1 MLNGVNVKPI
11 PIGGYNAQQGM
22 QHRRASVIIMLTTCL
37 YSLAGMN
44 LSNMNSMYNHS
55 NHVHSQSNH
64 SHRQVSSFNSFD
76 TSNFPLL
83 TTNSLNSGGI
93 NHMNALSKGTAGPN
107 SNSSQFGGFNAPY
120 GNSNLS
126 QMQQQQRIGGGDS
139 DDFTLENEDFPALP
153 TVSGSSQSKNSNELS
168 SLSNQHHSA
177 SSNAFVARDPSLV
190 NSLHIGGSSST
201 GSSLHQEHSH
211 HLHYG
216 SGGLGTSSSS
226 YATASHPH
234 SDSSNHHISSSGS
247 SSSNSVNQLK
257 SGSLGGNLLGGGN
270 TSVNS
275 LLASLNSSSI
285 HINSSSSSSSSSSTG
300 SHPMS
305 NSKEFRYG
313 LSGLL
318 DIIRIADK
326 VTNPFIF
333 ITITSL
339 SELPVNM
346 HCID

>member
-1 MLNGVNVKPI
+1 
-11 PIGGYNAQQGM
+11 
-22 QHRRASVIIMLTTCL
+22 
-37 YSLAGMN
+37 MN

-126 QMQQQQRIGGGDS
+126 QMQQQQQRIGGGDS

-153 TVSGSSQSKNSNELS
+153 TVSGSSQSKTSNELS

-177 SSNAFVARDPSLV
+177 SSNAFMARDPALV

-234 SDSSNHHISSSGS
+234 SDSSNHHISSG
-247 SSSNSVNQLK
+247 SSSNSVNHLK

-270 TSVNS
+270 SSVNS

-285 HINSSSSSSSSSSTG
+285 HINSSSSSSNTSTG

-326 VTNPFIF
+326 VNNPFIFVIF

-339 SELPVNM
+339 SELPVHM
-346 HCID
+346 HCIVHSLTD

>member
-1 MLNGVNVKPI
+1 
-11 PIGGYNAQQGM
+11 
-22 QHRRASVIIMLTTCL
+22 
-37 YSLAGMN
+37 MN
-44 LSNMNSMYNHS
+44 LSNMNNMYNHS
-55 NHVHSQSNH
+55 NHVHSQPNH

-93 NHMNALSKGTAGPN
+93 SHMNALSKGTAGPN

-126 QMQQQQRIGGGDS
+126 QMQQQQQRIGGGDS

-153 TVSGSSQSKNSNELS
+153 TVSGSSQSKNSNELN
-168 SLSNQHHSA
+168 SLSSHHHSA
-177 SSNAFVARDPSLV
+177 ASNAFMARDPALV

-216 SGGLGTSSSS
+216 SGLGTSSSS
-226 YATASHPH
+226 YAASHPH
-234 SDSSNHHISSSGS
+234 PPHSDNNHHNISSSSGS
-247 SSSNSVNQLK
+247 NSSVNHLK

-270 TSVNS
+270 SSVNS

-285 HINSSSSSSSSSSTG
+285 HINSSSSSSSTG

-326 VTNPFIF
+326 VTNLFPFI
-333 ITITSL
+333 ITSSSLYPNYL
-339 SELPVNM
+339 ST
-346 HCID
+346 CIALSAH

>member
-1 MLNGVNVKPI
+1 
-11 PIGGYNAQQGM
+11 
-22 QHRRASVIIMLTTCL
+22 
-37 YSLAGMN
+37 
-44 LSNMNSMYNHS
+44 
-55 NHVHSQSNH
+55 
-64 SHRQVSSFNSFD
+64 
-76 TSNFPLL
+76 
-83 TTNSLNSGGI
+83 
-93 NHMNALSKGTAGPN
+93 MNALSKGIAGPN

-126 QMQQQQRIGGGDS
+126 QMQQQQQRIGGGDS

-168 SLSNQHHSA
+168 SLSNQHQHHSA
-177 SSNAFVARDPSLV
+177 SSNAFMARDPALV

-216 SGGLGTSSSS
+216 SGLVTSSSS

-234 SDSSNHHISSSGS
+234 VSDSNHHISSSGS
-247 SSSNSVNQLK
+247 NSNSVNHLK
-257 SGSLGGNLLGGGN
+257 SGSLGGNLLGVGN
-270 TSVNS
+270 SSVNS

-326 VTNPFIF
+326 VTYPLHHHH
-333 ITITSL
+333 L
-339 SELPVNM
+339 SIRTTCQHALYYPL
-346 HCID
+346 ID